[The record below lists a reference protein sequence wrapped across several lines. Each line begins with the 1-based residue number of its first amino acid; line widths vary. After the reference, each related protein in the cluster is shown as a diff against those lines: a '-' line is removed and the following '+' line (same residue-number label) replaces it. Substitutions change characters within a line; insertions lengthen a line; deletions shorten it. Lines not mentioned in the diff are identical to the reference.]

1 MTVCILGLK
10 RHKRSGYIGVNT
22 PRCSGKS
29 FTQLASEYTIIE
41 RVQLEISIR
50 QGSFSQIL
58 QYVLH
63 PSVFWYNSRNNAKL
77 SPRFI
82 DNVTP

>member
-1 MTVCILGLK
+1 MFDDRHFRIIVMTVCILGLK

-50 QGSFSQIL
+50 RVIFTNITVRIAPECIL
-58 QYVLH
+58 V
-63 PSVFWYNSRNNAKL
+63 
-77 SPRFI
+77 
-82 DNVTP
+82 